1 MSVKKLSRKKV
12 FALTMFL
19 WITDV
24 ICAAVLT
31 EYAGLMTAL
40 LFGAIWTVFF
50 GYLIWN
56 MLKRLEK

>member
-1 MSVKKLSRKKV
+1 
-12 FALTMFL
+12 MFL
-19 WITDV
+19 WIVAV
-24 ICAAVLT
+24 ICAAVLA

-40 LFGAIWTVFF
+40 LFGAIWTGFF

>member
-19 WITDV
+19 WIVDV
-24 ICAAVLT
+24 ICAAVLA
-31 EYAGLMTAL
+31 EYAGLMTSL

-50 GYLIWN
+50 VYLIWN
-56 MLKRLEK
+56 MLNRLEN

>member
-19 WITDV
+19 WIVDV
-24 ICAAVLT
+24 ICAAVLA

-40 LFGAIWTVFF
+40 LFGAIWTVSD
-50 GYLIWN
+50 
-56 MLKRLEK
+56 LEYAEKA